1 MNLHSIGISHHT
13 AALEVRERMWLSDD
27 EIKATLP
34 RLKEQQHLAE
44 CVIVSTCNRT
54 ELYGVAGG
62 DTVDE
67 AALKR
72 FLIDAKGAPPS
83 VSADHFVGAHAGGAI
98 AHLFRVAAG
107 VESMVIGDVQIL
119 GQIKEGFN
127 LAKETGTMGPVMN
140 RLMQSTLHV
149 GKRVRTETSICEGA
163 VSVSYAAVELASKI
177 YADLAKKSVLL
188 IGAGETGELTLR
200 HLVGRG
206 IGQVKVAN
214 RTRERAEALVA
225 AMGGT
230 VIDYEEI
237 VDALRS
243 VDIVVTSVTS
253 PSYIVQPEEVQ
264 KVMKQRSNNPL
275 FIIDIG
281 LPRNVNPAAGRIE
294 NVFLYDIDALSTIV
308 DRNLDRRRGEI
319 PKVTRIIREE
329 LISFFRWQNA
339 LEVGPTIQEFRESLE
354 AIRSQEVMRNVN
366 RFKPEDRELLEL
378 VTRRIVNKILHGP
391 TTVLKQGTE
400 SHAYSAEVLNRVK
413 ALRELFGISR
423 NGEGGHE
430 KGGHED

>member
-13 AALEVRERMWLSDD
+13 ASLDVRERMWLSDD
-27 EIKATLP
+27 EIRSTLP
-34 RLKEQQHLAE
+34 RLKDLHLFDE
-44 CVIVSTCNRT
+44 CVLVSTCNRT
-54 ELYGVAGG
+54 ELYGIAAG
-62 DTVDE
+62 DAVDD
-67 AALKR
+67 AALRR
-72 FLIDAKGAPPS
+72 FLIDAKGAARS
-83 VSADHFVGAHAGGAI
+83 VGAEHFVSAHAGGAI
-98 AHLFRVAAG
+98 THLFRVAAG
-107 VESMVIGDVQIL
+107 IESMVIGDVQIL
-119 GQIKEGFN
+119 GQIKDGFN
-127 LAKETGTMGPVMN
+127 LARESGTMGPVMN
-140 RLMQSTLHV
+140 RLMQAALHV
-149 GKRVRTETSICEGA
+149 GKRVRTETAICEGA

-177 YADLAKKSVLL
+177 YADLTKKSVLL

-200 HLVGRG
+200 HLVGKG
-206 IGQVKVAN
+206 IGHIMIAN
-214 RTRERAEALVA
+214 RTRERAEALVSA
-225 AMGGT
+225 LGGT
-230 VIDYEEI
+230 VIDYEGI
-237 VDALRS
+237 VDALRT

-281 LPRNVNPAAGRIE
+281 LPRNVNPLAGKIE

-308 DRNLDRRRGEI
+308 DRNMDRRRGEI

-329 LISFFRWQNA
+329 LVSFLRWQNT

-354 AIRSQEVMRNVN
+354 AIRSQEVQKNVN

-391 TTVLKQGTE
+391 TTVLKQATE
-400 SHAYSAEVLNRVK
+400 AGGHSEEVVSRVK

-423 NGEGGHE
+423 NGGTGHE
-430 KGGHED
+430 G